1 MVDDYK
7 NQAIRIYILNP
18 LLRLKKY
25 DNDFG
30 IISLSSLIIQYIK
43 L

>member
-30 IISLSSLIIQYIK
+30 IISPFIVNHTIY
-43 L
+43 